1 MKETGFA
8 GMEYDA
14 GLKCHQQIVQF
25 QPKKLTY
32 CIFFLFFLTCL
43 SLETSETDKEE
54 QQVDKED
61 KDPWWKPKDLKENFS
76 KGSVAIAFIFS

>member
-1 MKETGFA
+1 MLPIDCLISAEK
-8 GMEYDA
+8 
-14 GLKCHQQIVQF
+14 
-25 QPKKLTY
+25 TY
-32 CIFFLFFLTCL
+32 VLHFLLVFFFTCL

-61 KDPWWKPKDLKENFS
+61 KDPWWKPKDLKENLS

>member
-1 MKETGFA
+1 MLPIDCLISAEK
-8 GMEYDA
+8 
-14 GLKCHQQIVQF
+14 
-25 QPKKLTY
+25 TY
-32 CIFFLFFLTCL
+32 ILHFLLFFFTCL

-61 KDPWWKPKDLKENFS
+61 KDPWWKPKDLKENLS